1 MADDAVP
8 SDGGYPPLRIHL
20 LGGFRVAS
28 GARMVTESDW
38 TLRTGASLVKLLAL
52 APGRSLHRE
61 QVCDLLWPELT
72 FAAAY
77 NNLRY
82 ALYVARRTL
91 AFAGSPLVLRR
102 QVLTLAAAA
111 PPWIDVEVFE
121 QAAAAARRNGESEAY
136 RAAIARYTGDLLPE
150 DPYADWAAARRE
162 ALRESYRTLLLE
174 SAAIAEGRGEYPM
187 AIEALEWVVAREP
200 ADEEAH
206 AGLIR
211 LYARAGQR
219 SRALEQYA
227 RLRTVL
233 RREMDTAPTAETERL
248 YAAVVTGSL
257 PPAAPETVTGEP
269 APTPSLPSGL
279 PASLTR
285 FIGRER
291 ERAEVAELLRETR
304 LVTLTGAGGSGKTR
318 LALAVAVDVTPQF
331 PDGVFFIDLSGCT
344 DPALVPQ
351 VVAEAL
357 GLRAES
363 ERSHL
368 AIVREALRARRSLL
382 ILDNCEHLTAASAAL
397 TDALLRG
404 CPGVRAL
411 VTSREALRV
420 PGEATWRIPPLSLP
434 DCPGALEIADVGES
448 EAVQLFV
455 DRARLRLPA
464 FALTE
469 GNTAAVAAICRR
481 LEGIP
486 LALELAA
493 AWANVL
499 TPQQLSPRLDDML
512 DLLADGGRMAP
523 PRQRTLRAALD
534 WSYALLDE
542 EERTLLQQLAVFV
555 GGCTLEAVEA
565 VRAGT
570 AVAPTATL
578 PLLAQLVDKSL
589 VVVEAES
596 GEMRYR
602 LLEVIR
608 HYARERLAATD
619 EQGAVQR
626 RHAAY
631 YEGITNGLDAAL
643 KGPEQAA
650 ILARVEVEHDN
661 FRAALRWS
669 WEAGQTAQGLG
680 VCAGLHRFWYARG
693 QWDEGAAWLERFL
706 SRGREEGIAAR
717 DASVWT
723 DALFGAGQLAVSRR
737 DYGSARALFEEH
749 LATGQTYGMDSAVAD
764 ALAQLGRIA
773 HHQGDYARA
782 HALLSEALKI
792 RQVLGE
798 EREIAITL
806 SILGR
811 IALTVGEPA
820 RARPMLEEG
829 AAILRRVGDVH
840 ELAVSACLAGYLA
853 MDLGDLPEAR
863 AWFDECLTGYRSLNA
878 IRGLIEALEGCAILA
893 ALTGRPGD
901 ALQLAGAAA
910 GARAAS
916 GIDNPA
922 VLPALA
928 HRTLTAA
935 RQILGETV
943 ATAAW
948 EAGREQSLD
957 QAVADALHME

>member
-1 MADDAVP
+1 MADNAVP

-20 LGGFRVAS
+20 LGSFRVAS
-28 GARMVTESDW
+28 GARAVTEADW

-61 QVCDLLWPELT
+61 QVCDLLWPELA

-82 ALYVARRTL
+82 ALHVARRTL
-91 AFAGSPLVLRR
+91 AFAGSPLVLHR
-102 QVLTLAAAA
+102 QILTLAADA

-121 QAAAAARRNGESEAY
+121 EAVAAAHRSHEPEAY
-136 RAAIARYTGDLLPE
+136 RAAIACYTGDLLPE
-150 DPYADWAAARRE
+150 DPYADWAVVRRE
-162 ALRESYRTLLLE
+162 ALRESYRTLLVE
-174 SAAIAEGRGEYPM
+174 SAAIAEGQGEYLV
-187 AIEALEWVVAREP
+187 AIEALGRVVAREP

-219 SRALEQYA
+219 SRAVEQYA

-233 RREMDTAPTAETERL
+233 RREVDAAPTAETERL

-257 PPAAPETVTGEP
+257 PPAAPETGTGAP
-269 APTPSLPSGL
+269 APAPPLPSGL
-279 PASLTR
+279 PAPLTR

-291 ERAEVAELLRETR
+291 ERAEVAALFRATR

-318 LALAVAVDVTPQF
+318 LALAVAEDVTPQF
-331 PDGVFFIDLSGCT
+331 PDGAFFIDLSGCA

-357 GLRAES
+357 GLRAAG
-363 ERSHL
+363 RSHL
-368 AIVREALRARRSLL
+368 AIVREALHARQSLL
-382 ILDNCEHLTAASAAL
+382 ILDNCEHLTAACAAL
-397 TDALLRG
+397 TDALLPG
-404 CPGVRAL
+404 CPGVCAL
-411 VTSREALRV
+411 ATSREALRV

-434 DCPGALEIADVGES
+434 DCPGALVLADVGES

-464 FALTE
+464 FALTQR
-469 GNTAAVAAICRR
+469 NAAAVAAICRR
-481 LEGIP
+481 LDGIP

-493 AWANVL
+493 ARANVL
-499 TPQQLSPRLDDML
+499 TPQQLSSRLDDL
-512 DLLADGGRMAP
+512 LHLLADGGPMAP
-523 PRQRTLRAALD
+523 PRQRTLRATLD

-542 EERTLLQQLAVFV
+542 EERTLLRRLAVFV

-565 VRAGT
+565 ICAG
-570 AVAPTATL
+570 AVVAPTATL

-589 VVVEAES
+589 VVVETES
-596 GEMRYR
+596 EEMRYR

-619 EQGAVQR
+619 EQDAVQR

-631 YEGITNGLDAAL
+631 FEGLTNGLDASL
-643 KGPEQAA
+643 KGPDQAT
-650 ILARVEVEHDN
+650 ILQRVAVEHDN
-661 FRAALRWS
+661 FRAVLQWS
-669 WEAGQTAQGLG
+669 WETGQTAQGLR
-680 VCAGLHRFWYARG
+680 VSAGLYRFWYARG
-693 QWDEGAAWLERFL
+693 EWDEGTAWLERLL

-723 DALFGAGQLAVSRR
+723 DALFAAGSLAVSRG
-737 DYGSARALFEEH
+737 DYRSARALFEEH

-773 HHQGDYARA
+773 HRQGDYARA

-792 RQVLGE
+792 RQALGE

-811 IALTVGEPA
+811 TALTVGELA
-820 RARPMLEEG
+820 RARPMLEESV
-829 AAILRRVGDVH
+829 AILRRVGDVH
-840 ELAVSACLAGYLA
+840 ELAVSACLSGYLA
-853 MDLGDLPEAR
+853 MELGKLPEAR
-863 AWFDECLTGYRSLNA
+863 TWFGECLTGYRSLNA

-893 ALTGRPGD
+893 ALTGRPVD

-916 GIDNPA
+916 GIDYPP

-935 RQILGETV
+935 RQSLGETV

-957 QAVADALHME
+957 QAVADALQME